1 MRDLRAILLFSILIA
16 LSLVVIPPQWLFTKT
31 WPSAARR
38 FPHFYF
44 RMVTALMGIRIDVKG
59 APISATSCLYVSNHL
74 SWLDILVLS
83 AVAPMCFVAKHEVAR
98 WPLFGIL
105 ATIGRTIYIDRD
117 RRHTVKSVS
126 AAIRQRLSEG
136 ECIVLFPE
144 GTSSDGNRLLPFR
157 SALLGAADCEC
168 EGRQVPVQ
176 PVTIAYTG
184 VYGIPLG
191 RVRRPIFAWHGKMK
205 LLPHL
210 LGVGRIGPFEATLD
224 FHPPVTMEELGGRK
238 SLARHC
244 ERVIRASLIEALTGR
259 RPVTVPMEA
268 EKR

>member
-1 MRDLRAILLFSILIA
+1 MNDVRAILLFLLLIA
-16 LSLVVIPPQWLFTKT
+16 LSLVVIPPQWLFTKI

-38 FPHFYF
+38 FPHLYF
-44 RMVTALMGIRIDVKG
+44 RIVTRLIGIRIDVKG
-59 APISATSCLYVSNHL
+59 APLSGTACLYVANHL

-83 AVAPMCFVAKHEVAR
+83 SVAPVCFVAKHEVAR
-98 WPLFGIL
+98 WPLFGLL
-105 ATIGRTIYIDRD
+105 ATVGRTIYIDRN
-117 RRHTVKSVS
+117 RRHDVKGVGG
-126 AAIRQRLSEG
+126 AIRQRLSEG

-157 SALLGAADCEC
+157 SALMGAADCEVD
-168 EGRQVPVQ
+168 GKIVPVQ

-191 RVRRPIFAWHGKMK
+191 RVRRPVFAWHGKME

-210 LGVGRIGPFEATLD
+210 LGVGRIGPFEATLH
-224 FHPPVTMEELGGRK
+224 FHTPVTVQELGGRK

-259 RPVTVPMEA
+259 RPLPVPIEA
-268 EKR
+268 ETR

>member
-1 MRDLRAILLFSILIA
+1 MKNLRAIPLFALLIA
-16 LSLVVIPPQWLFTKT
+16 LSLLVIPLQWVFTKI

-38 FPHFYF
+38 FPHLYF
-44 RMVTALMGIRIDVKG
+44 RLVTRLMGIRIDVKG
-59 APISATSCLYVSNHL
+59 TPISGTPCLYVANHL

-83 AVAPMCFVAKHEVAR
+83 AIAPMCFVAKHEVAR
-98 WPLFGIL
+98 WPLFGLL
-105 ATIGRTIYIDRD
+105 ATVGRTIYVDRD
-117 RRHTVKSVS
+117 RRHDVKAVVS
-126 AAIRQRLSEG
+126 AIRQRLSEG

-157 SALLGAADCEC
+157 TALLGAADFEVA
-168 EGRQVPVQ
+168 GSQVPVQ

-191 RVRRPIFAWHGKMK
+191 RVRRPIFAWHGKME

-210 LGVGRIGPFEATLD
+210 LGVARVGPFEATLE
-224 FHPPVTMEELGGRK
+224 FHQPVTVREIGGRK

-244 ERVIRASLIEALTGR
+244 KLAIRASLIQALTGR
-259 RPVTVPMEA
+259 RPVPVPIQA
-268 EKR
+268 ETR